1 MDRLPALIIGAL
13 AALAVL
19 SLTRA
24 VLSALLISRLGKK
37 IGRALAL
44 VIEMA
49 AGMMLAMKFRAQPG
63 FVMICLGWSAAV
75 AQHLLSLTFRY

>member
-1 MDRLPALIIGAL
+1 MDRLPAIITGAL

-19 SLTRA
+19 SLTKA
-24 VLSALLISRLGKK
+24 VLSALLISILGRQVGK
-37 IGRALAL
+37 ALAL
-44 VIEMA
+44 AIEMA
-49 AGMMLAMKFRAQPG
+49 AGMALAVKFRSDPG